1 MIGARFVLPALLAS
15 ALAAPAFAQPSVA
28 GDWDITI
35 DSPQGSRTVAMSL
48 KQDGEKLN
56 GMFKSQ
62 MGELPLSGTL
72 TGSDLK
78 LSFTIN
84 MGGTPLDVVMTG
96 KMEGDAFGGKADF
109 GGMAEGTFSAKR
121 AAATAAAADPAP
133 AATVTPASAP
143 AGSPAIAG
151 NVAGTWDVVL
161 KTGAGDFPVTATL
174 TDDGGKVA
182 GTLQTQMGDANVN
195 GTHEGNALKLS
206 FIAKTPQG
214 DIPISLTADVDGDA
228 LVNGKAEFGGMGQG
242 EWSAKRKQ

>member
-1 MIGARFVLPALLAS
+1 MIRARFVLPALLVF
-15 ALAAPAFAQPSVA
+15 ALSAPAFAQTSVA

-48 KQDGEKLN
+48 KQDGEKLD
-56 GMFKSQ
+56 GLFKSQ
-62 MGELPLSGTL
+62 MGELPLAGTL

-78 LSFTIN
+78 LTFTLN

-96 KMEGDAFGGKADF
+96 KVEGEGFGGKADF

-121 AAATAAAADPAP
+121 AAAATATTVAAAPAAAPASSPAAAAVAG
-133 AATVTPASAP
+133 TVS
-143 AGSPAIAG
+143 
-151 NVAGTWDVVL
+151 GTWDVVL
-161 KTGAGDFPVTATL
+161 KTGAGDFPVTAML
-174 TDDGGKVA
+174 TEDGGKVA
-182 GTLQTQMGDANVN
+182 GTLQTQMGDANVT

-206 FIAKTPQG
+206 FVAKTPQG
-214 DIPISLTADVDGDA
+214 DIPISLSADIDGDA